1 MNIQLDQNTPD
12 YLASLFISLIK
23 EGITANQIMVGIVQ
37 LATDTQDLDGMTASV
52 DCLRCLLGELPIDT
66 SAEGVSNF
74 ISSLAVD
81 GVTTLML
88 LDALGFACNQ
98 CSLGDSAAI
107 LHLTYQRLEADK
119 LFSKVLGD

>member
-1 MNIQLDQNTPD
+1 MNIKLDNNTPNF
-12 YLASLFISLIK
+12 LASLFISLIK

-52 DCLRCLLGELPIDT
+52 DCLRCLLGALPIDT

-74 ISSLAVD
+74 VSSLAIE

-98 CSLGDSAAI
+98 CSLTDCAAI
-107 LHLTYQRLEADK
+107 IHLTYQRLEADK
-119 LFSKVLGD
+119 LISKVLGD